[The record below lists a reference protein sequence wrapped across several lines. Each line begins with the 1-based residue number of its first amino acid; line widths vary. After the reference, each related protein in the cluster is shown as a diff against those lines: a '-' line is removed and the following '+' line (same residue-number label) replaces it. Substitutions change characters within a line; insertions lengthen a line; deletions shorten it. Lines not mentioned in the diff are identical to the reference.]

1 MNTATTARIAISRD
15 NLPKVIAKAF
25 DLSNPQG
32 MGFLHFKPGGIPEDV
47 LNGILARA
55 DESENPYRKDISLD
69 YVQGRA
75 VKLSI
80 RYDEG
85 SQQWHLEGDSWYDH
99 GTAAWEELK
108 EYAQSL

>member
-1 MNTATTARIAISRD
+1 MNTATTARIAISRE

-32 MGFLHFKPGGIPEDV
+32 MGYLHFKPGGIPEDE
-47 LNGILARA
+47 LNRILARA
-55 DESENPYRKDISLD
+55 DETENPYRKNVRLD

-80 RYDEG
+80 DYEEG
-85 SQQWHLEGDSWYDH
+85 SQQWYLEGDSWYDH